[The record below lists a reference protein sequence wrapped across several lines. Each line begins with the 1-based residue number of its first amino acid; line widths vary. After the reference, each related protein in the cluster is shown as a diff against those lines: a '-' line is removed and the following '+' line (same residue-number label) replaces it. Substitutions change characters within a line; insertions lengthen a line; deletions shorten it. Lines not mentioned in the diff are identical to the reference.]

1 MTLRPNFL
9 RLPARLVLVHF
20 VLANFGLAN
29 FGLLSVAYG
38 AAPRVS
44 VNQNALQQ
52 LAGPQ
57 KPQPATTKA
66 AIKQAE
72 PARKPLIAPQPH
84 RIALPLPPPP
94 APAPPKSTAPG
105 TMPPSAN
112 PPSANPATARPPARA
127 IRSTPPIIPTLSL
140 DFARHSAT
148 LSASTIAKI
157 RQFATQKT
165 ITTRRITIAATAV
178 GTAQHPSRAYRLAFA
193 RGHAVRD
200 SLIKAGI
207 PLTRIIVQS
216 QMLPPGHQA
225 SDQRAI
231 LTLTP

>member
-1 MTLRPNFL
+1 MTPRPSRS
-9 RLPARLVLVHF
+9 RLLARLARVRLVLVSF
-20 VLANFGLAN
+20 ALASFALIN
-29 FGLLSVAYG
+29 VADG
-38 AAPRVS
+38 AAPDVS

-57 KPQPATTKA
+57 KPKAPIPHPKPA
-66 AIKQAE
+66 
-72 PARKPLIAPQPH
+72 PNPPRPPLQR

-94 APAPPKSTAPG
+94 APTPPQSTAPG
-105 TMPPSAN
+105 APP
-112 PPSANPATARPPARA
+112 PVANPATAHPP
-127 IRSTPPIIPTLSL
+127 TPPIIPTLAL
-140 DFARHSAT
+140 NFASHSAT
-148 LSASTIAKI
+148 LSATNIAKI
-157 RQFATQKT
+157 RQFAAQKT
-165 ITTRRITIAATAV
+165 VSTRRITVAAAAI

-216 QMLPPGHQA
+216 QILPPGSQA

>member
-1 MTLRPNFL
+1 MTPRPSRS
-9 RLPARLVLVHF
+9 RLLARLARVRLVLVSF
-20 VLANFGLAN
+20 ALASFALIN
-29 FGLLSVAYG
+29 VADG
-38 AAPRVS
+38 AAPGVS

-57 KPQPATTKA
+57 KPEAAPIPHPKPA
-66 AIKQAE
+66 
-72 PARKPLIAPQPH
+72 PNPPRLPLQR
-84 RIALPLPPPP
+84 RIALPLPPLP
-94 APAPPKSTAPG
+94 APTPPQSTAPG
-105 TMPPSAN
+105 APP
-112 PPSANPATARPPARA
+112 PVANPATAHPP
-127 IRSTPPIIPTLSL
+127 TPAIIPTLAL

>member
-1 MTLRPNFL
+1 MMLRPSRS
-9 RLPARLVLVHF
+9 RLIARLARVRLVLVSF
-20 VLANFGLAN
+20 ALASFALIN
-29 FGLLSVAYG
+29 VADG
-38 AAPRVS
+38 AAPGVS

-57 KPQPATTKA
+57 KPEAAPIPHPKPA
-66 AIKQAE
+66 
-72 PARKPLIAPQPH
+72 PNPPRLPLQR

-94 APAPPKSTAPG
+94 APTPPQSTAPG
-105 TMPPSAN
+105 APP
-112 PPSANPATARPPARA
+112 PVANPATAHPP
-127 IRSTPPIIPTLSL
+127 TPAIIPTLAL
-140 DFARHSAT
+140 DFASHSAT
-148 LSASTIAKI
+148 LSAINIAKI
-157 RQFATQKT
+157 RQFAAQKT
-165 ITTRRITIAATAV
+165 VSTRRITIAATAL

-200 SLIKAGI
+200 SLIQAGI

-216 QMLPPGHQA
+216 QILPRGSQA

>member
-1 MTLRPNFL
+1 MTPRPSRS
-9 RLPARLVLVHF
+9 RLLARLALAHF
-20 VLANFGLAN
+20 VLARFALASFALASSALIN
-29 FGLLSVAYG
+29 VADG
-38 AAPRVS
+38 AAPDVS

-57 KPQPATTKA
+57 KPKAPIPHPKPA
-66 AIKQAE
+66 
-72 PARKPLIAPQPH
+72 PNPPRPPLQR

-94 APAPPKSTAPG
+94 APTPPQSTAPG
-105 TMPPSAN
+105 APP
-112 PPSANPATARPPARA
+112 PVANPATAHPP
-127 IRSTPPIIPTLSL
+127 TPPIIPTLAL
-140 DFARHSAT
+140 NFASHSAT
-148 LSASTIAKI
+148 LSATNIAKI
-157 RQFATQKT
+157 RQFAAQKT
-165 ITTRRITIAATAV
+165 VSTRRITVAAAAI

-216 QMLPPGHQA
+216 QILPPGSQA